1 MTIKTPAQPKEGGM
15 ARLKKQIGICK
26 LDTEQHKNKT
36 LLGSG
41 TEMSEIWMKMPLKLR
56 PEDSSEELTRKW
68 LKNKTP
74 LKTRSGSWRS
84 CRFQG
89 RKNPPTPEKKVWI
102 CLIHLPRAFSSQNW
116 KSESRSKDVEQ
127 LPSVEALGPCSH
139 WVSPTSLSLSFLQS
153 KSRAGNETENT
164 KDEFLWRDERT
175 MGCTCTLIT
184 LVHSSD
190 NNF

>member
-1 MTIKTPAQPKEGGM
+1 
-15 ARLKKQIGICK
+15 
-26 LDTEQHKNKT
+26 
-36 LLGSG
+36 
-41 TEMSEIWMKMPLKLR
+41 MSEIWMRTPPKLR
-56 PEDSSEELTRKW
+56 PEDSSEALTRKW

-74 LKTRSGSWRS
+74 PKTRSGNWRS
-84 CRFQG
+84 CRFQK
-89 RKNPPTPEKKVWI
+89 RKNPPTPERKIKVRI

-127 LPSVEALGPCSH
+127 LPSVDALCPCSL

-175 MGCTCTLIT
+175 MGRTCTLIT

-190 NNF
+190 NNC